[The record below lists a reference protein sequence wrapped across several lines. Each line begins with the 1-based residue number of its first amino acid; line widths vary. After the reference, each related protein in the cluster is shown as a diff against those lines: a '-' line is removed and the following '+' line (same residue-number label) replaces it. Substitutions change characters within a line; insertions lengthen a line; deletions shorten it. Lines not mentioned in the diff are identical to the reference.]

1 MPHALEFATTSQCL
15 GRLEAAAIRAPS
27 ASGAHLCLAKHSS
40 LGPRAVVVTL
50 PLGVALDPTGK
61 VREGVKTGG
70 AWRYGSAGFA
80 GLKASPPSI
89 GINPRADVHRAPWAG
104 DRDSTVWRCQAACC
118 AFVGRPRGRRAAGG
132 SGSRL
137 ALIQA
142 RTSLSHQH
150 SRRLLGILKGRG
162 IRWRYLA
169 FVAQVRMVVG
179 ALPISR
185 ESSSMNKT
193 RTGASPWTGNGADMT
208 PHTGSKA
215 R

>member
-1 MPHALEFATTSQCL
+1 MPSDLDDGLVPPS
-15 GRLEAAAIRAPS
+15 GRLPPPLDGRMSNFASMVLS
-27 ASGAHLCLAKHSS
+27 AVLVLS
-40 LGPRAVVVTL
+40 LTL